1 MTLQPVKKVAMNTHR
16 LKTVRTSS
24 QISEVIA
31 PGRETFAMIE
41 KSALFDLDNLMKTD
55 VNAARLIVALVRH
68 LENGSDGVVIVSNKG
83 LQEILEV
90 SESTVARAL
99 RVLIKG
105 NWIQRMR
112 VGGAHAIAVNKSVAW
127 VGARGKMDR
136 AVFSATVIA
145 VRSEQDEHA
154 LSAPVLKQV
163 PMTQEGEHVLPVGSD
178 PEPPAQGMLEGVVPV
193 TVQSAKKP
201 PAKHW
206 RKPSLQKNK
215 GA

>member
-1 MTLQPVKKVAMNTHR
+1 MTLNAVKRVDMNTHR
-16 LKTVRTSS
+16 LKPVRTAAK
-24 QISEVIA
+24 IAEVIA
-31 PGRETFAMIE
+31 PSRETFAMIE

-68 LENGSDGVVIVSNKG
+68 LEGGSDGVVIVSNKG

-127 VGARGKMDR
+127 VGTRGKMDR

-145 VRSEQDEHA
+145 VRSEQDQHA
-154 LSAPVLKQV
+154 LSSPVLKQV
-163 PMTQEGEHVLPVGSD
+163 PMTQEGDHVLPIGSE
-178 PEPPAQGMLEGVVPV
+178 PEPPAQGMLEGVEPV
-193 TVQSAKKP
+193 TIKASKKP

-206 RKPSLQKNK
+206 RKPSLQQN
-215 GA
+215 